1 MRPPGRYHAPGD
13 APGTTR
19 YWDGLGWIGDAMRPE
34 QTGSD
39 LAYDRVPIEDAV
51 AAQAVGADKTPTGG
65 AKSALSSPSVRVGSI
80 GLLTL
85 GFGILLGIAFYNV
98 VTLYPEPV
106 STIAE
111 VVDVRESSG
120 ARRGRNR
127 HLKIELRSPDGTF
140 YAVRDL
146 RTVPVPR
153 VSRGDKVQVEYS
165 AITGGLV
172 AIPGYDLDRRPLG
185 KLLWPAVGLAAIVC
199 GGATWRADQAKHGG
213 ALPWLFF
220 LVLVVIGPM
229 LGFALVAGILDEI
242 NTALYYA
249 P

>member
-13 APGTTR
+13 PPGTTR

-85 GFGILLGIAFYNV
+85 GFGILLGIAFYN
-98 VTLYPEPV
+98 
-106 STIAE
+106 
-111 VVDVRESSG
+111 
-120 ARRGRNR
+120 
-127 HLKIELRSPDGTF
+127 
-140 YAVRDL
+140 DL

-242 NTALYYA
+242 NTALYYS